1 VIRSPST
8 QTFPDSAVRQWTL
21 VRALLLAFVLAAA
34 VVPEGNVGA
43 QPSGA
48 TVRLT
53 GRIAGSDTLIV
64 SVLTM
69 GQGAE
74 LFDRFG
80 HMSIRVQNLA
90 TGLDSAWNWGM
101 YDFDSPG
108 FIARFLTG
116 ETRYWMAGYPTG
128 NVLGY
133 YRYNRRAVWEQ
144 RLDLGPREAD
154 SLLAL
159 LRRTSRD
166 ENKFYRYD
174 YYLDNC
180 ATRVRDALDSVLGGA
195 LKRTLSGPGQGLTWR
210 HETLRLAADFPVI
223 GFAMSFALGPR
234 ADAPM
239 SAWDELFI
247 PMRLRDALRGVRVTQ
262 GAGGRPLVLAERLLV
277 PEGAFTEAAA
287 APSFVGWG
295 LGAGIAIAIVVL
307 LLGNAAR
314 TSVAA
319 RAALG
324 ALGFGWH
331 LTAGLCGT
339 LVLLAGLVTR
349 HLFMGANTGVLLGT
363 PVSLV
368 LAGLMF
374 IVWSRRTSPRTLR
387 AAALLAAFTS
397 AAAALALFSHVTPSF
412 APADLSAVALAL
424 PVHAAFA
431 YVLRLR
437 AASVT
442 T

>member
-8 QTFPDSAVRQWTL
+8 QPFPDIAVRRWT
-21 VRALLLAFVLAAA
+21 VARALLVALVLTAA
-34 VVPEGNVGA
+34 VVPNGSVGA
-43 QPSGA
+43 QPSAA

-80 HMSIRVQNLA
+80 HMSIRVRNLA

-101 YDFDSPG
+101 YDFNTPG
-108 FIARFLTG
+108 FIPRFLTG
-116 ETRYWMAGYPTG
+116 ETRYWMAGFPSPW
-128 NVLGY
+128 LLDY
-133 YRYNRRAVWEQ
+133 YRRQDRAVWEQ
-144 RLDLGPREAD
+144 TLALGPREAD

-210 HETLRLAADFPVI
+210 HETIRLAADFPLI

-234 ADAPM
+234 ADVPM

-247 PMRLRDALRGVRVTQ
+247 PMRLRDALRGVRVMQ
-262 GAGGRPLVLAERLLV
+262 SAGERPLVRAERVLV
-277 PEGAFTEAAA
+277 PEGAFREAAT

-295 LGAGIAIAIVVL
+295 LGAGIAIAIGLL

-324 ALGFGWH
+324 VLGFGWH

-339 LVLLAGLVTR
+339 LILLAGLVTR
-349 HLFMGANTGVLLGT
+349 HRFMGANTGVLLGT
-363 PVSLV
+363 PVSLI

-374 IVWSRRTSPRTLR
+374 VVWSRGASPRTLR
-387 AAALLAAFTS
+387 AAALLAAFTG
-397 AAAALALFSHVTPSF
+397 AAAALALLSHVTPSL

-424 PVHAAFA
+424 PVHVAFA
-431 YVLRLR
+431 HVLRLR
-437 AASVT
+437 AASAT